1 LGTEACIALHRVMA
15 LRQFATD
22 CALQGAILRQKK
34 LKAMVSPKGLLSDRE
49 KDYCPILICYC
60 AITAS

>member
-1 LGTEACIALHRVMA
+1 MA

-22 CALQGAILRQKK
+22 CAPQGAILRQNK
-34 LKAMVSPKGLLSDRE
+34 LKAVVPPKGLLSDPE

>member
-1 LGTEACIALHRVMA
+1 MA

-34 LKAMVSPKGLLSDRE
+34 LKAMVSAKGLLSDRE
-49 KDYCPILICYC
+49 KDYCPILISYC

>member
-1 LGTEACIALHRVMA
+1 MA

-34 LKAMVSPKGLLSDRE
+34 LKTMVSPKGLLSDRE